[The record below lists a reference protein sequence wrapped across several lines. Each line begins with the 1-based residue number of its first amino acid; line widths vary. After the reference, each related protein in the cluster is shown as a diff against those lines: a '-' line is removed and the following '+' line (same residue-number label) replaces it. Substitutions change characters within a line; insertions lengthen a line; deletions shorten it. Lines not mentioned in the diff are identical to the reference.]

1 MPNSIIRAA
10 YERAKHE
17 CSADWQGAKAGE
29 AILRLAI
36 VSLQFLLK
44 KCQPIELISRVPG
57 KRYFSFKKAQVVA
70 RPANEELFVMDPNV
84 IKRLWKSWLA
94 ETVSPQDF
102 ARLTYTIALAPS
114 LAMELFDRQNKKGPA
129 TFFEC
134 YIGHMFAKAVGI
146 NPTKKARLP
155 VHGRQ
160 VLMTMDFLFDMGNTH
175 RKVHLPV
182 KMSTRERVV
191 QAWAHQRLLDA
202 AYGDGAYRGIMVLF
216 SETKL
221 DSRSLE
227 VVEIC
232 VPDQW
237 LAYQALLAHMD
248 RIYYFDVP
256 CRYQALTDKYPE
268 VIVIKPFGEFF
279 REREAVLH
287 SQGAV
292 SAVSP
297 NHSSQLPDGS

>member
-1 MPNSIIRAA
+1 MTDSILRVE
-10 YERAKHE
+10 YEEAKQQ
-17 CSADWQGAKAGE
+17 CGADSKSIEAGE
-29 AILRLAI
+29 AILRLAMI
-36 VSLQFLLK
+36 SLKFLVK
-44 KCQPIELISRVPG
+44 KCKSIDLVSRVPG
-57 KRYFSFKKAQVVA
+57 KQYFSFKKANVIA
-70 RPANEELFVMDPNV
+70 RPANRELFIADSSA
-84 IKRLWKSWLA
+84 ITRLWKKWLSEA
-94 ETVSPQDF
+94 ISPTDF
-102 ARLTYTIALAPS
+102 AKLTYTIALAPC

-134 YIGHMFAKAVGI
+134 YIGHLFAKAVGI
-146 NPTKKARLP
+146 NPTKRARLP
-155 VHGRQ
+155 VHGRN
-160 VLMTMDFLFDMGNTH
+160 VLMTMDFLIDMGKKH

-202 AYGDGAYRGIMVLF
+202 AYGVGAYRGIMVLF

-237 LAYQALLAHMD
+237 LAYQGLLAHMD

-256 CRYQALTDKYPE
+256 VRYQELTEQFPD
-268 VIVIKPFGEFF
+268 VIAIKQFGEFF
-279 REREAVLH
+279 NEKEAVLH
-287 SQGAV
+287 S
-292 SAVSP
+292 
-297 NHSSQLPDGS
+297 

>member
-1 MPNSIIRAA
+1 MADSILRAE
-10 YERAKHE
+10 YEEAKSH
-17 CSADWQGAKAGE
+17 CGADSKSTGAGE
-29 AILRLAI
+29 AILSLAMM
-36 VSLQFLLK
+36 SLKFLVK
-44 KCQPIELISRVPG
+44 KCKPIDLVSRVPG
-57 KRYFSFKKAQVVA
+57 KEYFTFKKANVIA
-70 RPANEELFVMDPNV
+70 RPANRENFIADPSA
-84 IKRLWKSWLA
+84 IARLWKKWMA
-94 ETVSPQDF
+94 EAISPIDF
-102 ARLTYTIALAPS
+102 TKLTYTIALAPC

-134 YIGHMFAKAVGI
+134 YIGHLFAKAVGI
-146 NPTKKARLP
+146 NPTKRVRLP
-155 VHGRQ
+155 IHGRN
-160 VLMTMDFLFDMGNTH
+160 VLMTMDFLLDLGKKH

-237 LAYQALLAHMD
+237 LAYQSLLAHMD

-256 CRYQALTDKYPE
+256 VRYQELTDHFPD
-268 VIVIKPFGEFF
+268 VITIKQFGDFF
-279 REREAVLH
+279 NEKEAVLH
-287 SQGAV
+287 S
-292 SAVSP
+292 
-297 NHSSQLPDGS
+297 

>member
-1 MPNSIIRAA
+1 MADSILRTG
-10 YERAKHE
+10 YEDAKQQ
-17 CSADWQGAKAGE
+17 CGTDSKSIQAGD
-29 AILRLAI
+29 AILHLATI
-36 VSLQFLLK
+36 SLKFLVT
-44 KCQPIELISRVPG
+44 KCKPIDLVSRVPG
-57 KRYFSFKKAQVVA
+57 KQYFSFKKANVIA
-70 RPANEELFVMDPNV
+70 RPANKALFMADSTA
-84 IKRLWKSWLA
+84 ITRLWKQWLA
-94 ETVSPQDF
+94 EAISPTDF
-102 ARLTYTIALAPS
+102 AKLTYTIALAPC
-114 LAMELFDRQNKKGPA
+114 LAMEIFDRQNKKGPA

-134 YIGHMFAKAVGI
+134 YIGHLFAKAVGI
-146 NPTKKARLP
+146 NPTKRARLP
-155 VHGRQ
+155 VHGRD
-160 VLMTMDFLFDMGNTH
+160 VLMTMDFLIDMGKKH

-202 AYGDGAYRGIMVLF
+202 AYGNGVYRGIMVLF

-256 CRYQALTDKYPE
+256 VRYQELTEQFPD
-268 VIVIKPFGEFF
+268 VIAIKQFGEFF
-279 REREAVLH
+279 NEKEAVLH
-287 SQGAV
+287 S
-292 SAVSP
+292 
-297 NHSSQLPDGS
+297 

>member
-1 MPNSIIRAA
+1 MADSIIRTA
-10 YERAKHE
+10 YERVKQQ
-17 CSADWQGAKAGE
+17 CGVDWKNAQVGE
-29 AILRLAI
+29 AIFHLAI
-36 VSLQFLLK
+36 ISLQFLVK
-44 KCQPIELISRVPG
+44 ECQPVDLTSRVPG
-57 KRYFSFKKAQVVA
+57 KQYFSFRKDNIIA
-70 RPANEELFVMDPNV
+70 RPANKELFLIGPAVV
-84 IKRLWKSWLA
+84 TRLWKKWLSEA
-94 ETVSPQDF
+94 ISPQDF
-102 ARLTYTIALAPS
+102 ARLTYTIALAPC

-134 YIGHMFAKAVGI
+134 YVGHLFAKSLGI
-146 NPTKKARLP
+146 NPTKRVRLP
-155 VHGRQ
+155 VHGRS
-160 VLMTMDFLFDMGNTH
+160 VLMTMDFLIDMGRPH

-202 AYGDGAYRGIMVLF
+202 AYGDGVYRGIMVLF

-237 LAYQALLAHMD
+237 LAYQSLLAHLD

-256 CRYQALTDKYPE
+256 VRYQVLTDQYPK
-268 VIVIKPFGEFF
+268 IITIQPFGNFF
-279 REREAVLH
+279 NERAAVLH
-287 SQGAV
+287 S
-292 SAVSP
+292 
-297 NHSSQLPDGS
+297 

>member
-1 MPNSIIRAA
+1 MADSILRAE
-10 YERAKHE
+10 YDEAKQQ
-17 CSADWQGAKAGE
+17 CSADSKSSEAGE

-36 VSLQFLLK
+36 ISLKFLVK
-44 KCQPIELISRVPG
+44 KCQLIDLLSRVPG
-57 KRYFSFKKAQVVA
+57 KQYFSFKKANVVA
-70 RPANEELFVMDPNV
+70 RPANRELFLADPDAV
-84 IKRLWKSWLA
+84 ARLWKKWLT
-94 ETVSPQDF
+94 ETIGSSDF
-102 ARLTYTIALAPS
+102 AKLTYTIALAPC

-134 YIGHMFAKAVGI
+134 YIGHLFAKAVGV
-146 NPTKKARLP
+146 NPTKRARLP
-155 VHGRQ
+155 VHGRD
-160 VLMTMDFLFDMGNTH
+160 VLMTMDFLFEIGKEH

-237 LAYQALLAHMD
+237 LAYQGLLAHMD

-256 CRYQALTDKYPE
+256 VRYQALTEQFPD
-268 VIVIKPFGEFF
+268 VIAIKQFGEFF
-279 REREAVLH
+279 NEREAVVH
-287 SQGAV
+287 S
-292 SAVSP
+292 
-297 NHSSQLPDGS
+297 